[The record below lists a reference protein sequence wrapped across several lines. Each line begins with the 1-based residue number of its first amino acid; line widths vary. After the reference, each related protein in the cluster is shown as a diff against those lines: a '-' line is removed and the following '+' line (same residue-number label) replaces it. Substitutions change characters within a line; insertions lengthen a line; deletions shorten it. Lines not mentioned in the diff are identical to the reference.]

1 MKLVFINREG
11 GAQGIIEVKIAG
23 MTDRAAD
30 KVIEQGSIAAGSL
43 RVMLEQSHD
52 KIRELAVKLR
62 MVLAGRD
69 GQVRKRFFC

>member
-1 MKLVFINREG
+1 MKLVFINGEG

-43 RVMLEQSHD
+43 RVVFEQGHD
-52 KIRELAVKLR
+52 KIRELPVKLR
-62 MVLAGRD
+62 VVFAGWD